1 MYLGHQRGFEF
12 CLSLALSLFFSVNIP
27 WNALC
32 NRKVLSQTHQSSAN
46 QQVCWH
52 CHCAFEIWL
61 FPARK
66 TTTSG
71 WKLRCACSDKKVP
84 WKMQNWYRSWLKWV
98 VVSFCGAFSFLILCF
113 ASDRMKLWTVAQL
126 SDIIYMQMEGPV
138 FLLCRA
144 DRYILC
150 VQRSLSRTHM
160 CLYEDATAYDKII
173 HIYDTALPGRPP
185 LEFVVSS
192 TLPV

>member
-1 MYLGHQRGFEF
+1 MYLGHEGGFES
-12 CLSLALSLFFSVNIP
+12 CLSLAFSLFFSVNIP

-46 QQVCWH
+46 QQVCWR

-71 WKLRCACSDKKVP
+71 WKLRCACSDKRVP

-98 VVSFCGAFSFLILCF
+98 VESFCGAFSFPILCF
-113 ASDRMKLWTVAQL
+113 ASDRMKLWTVAWL
-126 SDIIYMQMEGPV
+126 SDIIRQVHIVCTEIP
-138 FLLCRA
+138 
-144 DRYILC
+144 
-150 VQRSLSRTHM
+150 LSYAYVSIWRCN
-160 CLYEDATAYDKII
+160 CLYDKVI